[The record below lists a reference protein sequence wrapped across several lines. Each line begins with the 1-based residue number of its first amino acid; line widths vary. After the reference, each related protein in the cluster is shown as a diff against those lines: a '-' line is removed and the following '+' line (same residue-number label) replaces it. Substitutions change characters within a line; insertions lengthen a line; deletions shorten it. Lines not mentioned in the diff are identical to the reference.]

1 MNVGRKEDCVAAA
14 VSNGANASYEI
25 ADDPSSGT
33 AIGGAG
39 IIARATEPGEIALF
53 FYFLFESKIA
63 LRGGGFLV
71 LLVVLRSGIVL
82 LPLLAILPQERRAIF
97 GEQNRDAVCDS

>member
-1 MNVGRKEDCVAAA
+1 MDVRGEEHGVATTVGDR
-14 VSNGANASYEI
+14 ANTTHQI
-25 ADDPSSGT
+25 ADNAGGGA

-53 FYFLFESKIA
+53 FDFLFESKIA

-82 LPLLAILPQERRAIF
+82 LPLLATLPQERRAIF
-97 GEQNRDAVCDS
+97 GE